1 MDSVASS
8 VVAPAGSAEDA
19 SALQVQ
25 AHEGNYA
32 SKQGTNSSRPR
43 NQNSNAQRSN
53 NRVCTHC
60 GCNNHTVE
68 TCFIKH
74 GYPPG
79 FRNKAKSQGISAAA
93 ANTDSTSSAS
103 PQGSTTPSFGFT
115 KEQYDSILAL
125 LQQSKSNL
133 VVNSVSTSPFV
144 MTSHS
149 SNVNGKNPLL
159 WILDI
164 GATDHFSFDM
174 SLFITHKSIIPIHVT
189 LPDGSQVT
197 TSISGTVA
205 ISPSLTLHNVLYV
218 PSFNVNL
225 ISIAKLVDCN
235 HCSVQIS
242 YNTCHIV
249 QNHSKAM
256 IGITSL
262 HMGLY
267 VLESLPSN
275 SSHAVHIINRL
286 PSPLLKYKSPY
297 ELLFKQPPVMLH
309 LKVFGCLSYA
319 TSLQAHRTKFQPR
332 ARKVVFIGYEEGTKG
347 FILYDLENHD
357 IFISRNVIFYETTFP
372 FKSHISPPA
381 ISPHTAQNLDDILL
395 PTPQSS
401 FGQQHSTYMT
411 LSFDFSSSTST
422 DPASPTSPSS
432 VSPVPTDL
440 TNHNPTASTSSE
452 PTASTSSDLF

>member
-53 NRVCTHC
+53 NRVCTHY

-74 GYPPG
+74 GYPLG

-115 KEQYDSILAL
+115 KEQYDNILAL
-125 LQQSKSNL
+125 LQQSKSNP

-149 SNVNGKNPLL
+149 NNVNG
-159 WILDI
+159 
-164 GATDHFSFDM
+164 
-174 SLFITHKSIIPIHVT
+174 
-189 LPDGSQVT
+189 
-197 TSISGTVA
+197 
-205 ISPSLTLHNVLYV
+205 
-218 PSFNVNL
+218 
-225 ISIAKLVDCN
+225 
-235 HCSVQIS
+235 
-242 YNTCHIV
+242 
-249 QNHSKAM
+249 
-256 IGITSL
+256 
-262 HMGLY
+262 
-267 VLESLPSN
+267 
-275 SSHAVHIINRL
+275 
-286 PSPLLKYKSPY
+286 YK
-297 ELLFKQPPVMLH
+297 
-309 LKVFGCLSYA
+309 
-319 TSLQAHRTKFQPR
+319 
-332 ARKVVFIGYEEGTKG
+332 EGTKG

-357 IFISRNVIFYETTFP
+357 IFISRNVVFYETTFP

-381 ISPHTAQNLDDILL
+381 ISPHTVQNLDDILL
-395 PTPQSS
+395 PTSQSS
-401 FGQQHSTYMT
+401 FGQQHSTDMT
-411 LSFDFSSSTST
+411 LSSDFSSSTST
-422 DPASPTSPSS
+422 DPAGPTSPSS

-452 PTASTSSDLF
+452 PTASISSDPLLNTQNVILIIND